1 MVMRALIAFL
11 VAAVLWAAPPARIV
25 STAPSITETLYA
37 LGLGPRVV
45 AVTAYCRYPPEAAR
59 KPKIGNFLNPNLEV
73 ILGLRPDLVII
84 HRNPTGLAGRLQNM
98 GLKTLEVDQQTMAD
112 VFTSMHAIGAAAGVP
127 EAARAVEKAIRA
139 QLEEVRRKT
148 AKLPRPR
155 TMFLAGRTP
164 GAIEGMVAAGGG
176 SYHHELIEI
185 AGGKNIF
192 ESVTGAYPRVS
203 LEEVLSRDPEVIIDM
218 GEMSDPAGVTE
229 ERKRAVVALWR
240 KYPVLSAVRNG
251 RVYAVASDI
260 FVVPGPRMVEAARA
274 FAAMIHPE
282 AGF

>member
-1 MVMRALIAFL
+1 MVMRALAALL
-11 VAAVLWAAPPARIV
+11 VAAALWAAAPARIV

-45 AVTAYCRYPPEAAR
+45 AVTTYCRYPPEVVR
-59 KPKIGNFLNPNLEV
+59 KPKIGSFLNPNLEV

-84 HRNPTGLAGRLQNM
+84 HRNPTGLARRLQDM

-127 EAARAVEKAIRA
+127 EAARAVERAIRA
-139 QLEEVRRKT
+139 QLEQVRSKT
-148 AKLPRPR
+148 AKLPHPR

-192 ESVTGAYPRVS
+192 ESATGAYPKVS

-229 ERKRAVVALWR
+229 ERKRAVVALWH

-260 FVVPGPRMVEAARA
+260 FVVPGPRMVEAVRA

>member
-1 MVMRALIAFL
+1 MVMRALGAL
-11 VAAVLWAAPPARIV
+11 LGAAVLWAAAPARIV

-45 AVTAYCRYPPEAAR
+45 AVTAYCRYPPEVAR

-84 HRNPTGLAGRLQNM
+84 HRNPTGLARRLQNM

-127 EAARAVEKAIRA
+127 QAARAVEKAIRT
-139 QLEEVRRKT
+139 QLEEVRSKT
-148 AKLPRPR
+148 AKMPRLR

-192 ESVTGAYPRVS
+192 ESATGAYPKVS

-229 ERKRAVVALWR
+229 ERKRAVVALWQ

>member
-1 MVMRALIAFL
+1 MRALAALL
-11 VAAVLWAAPPARIV
+11 VAAALWAAAPARIV

-45 AVTAYCRYPPEAAR
+45 AVTTYCRYPPEVVR
-59 KPKIGNFLNPNLEV
+59 KPKIGSFLNPNLEV

-84 HRNPTGLAGRLQNM
+84 HRNPTGLARRLQDM

-127 EAARAVEKAIRA
+127 EAARAVERAIRA
-139 QLEEVRRKT
+139 QLEQVRSKT
-148 AKLPRPR
+148 AKLPHPR

-192 ESVTGAYPRVS
+192 ESATGAYPKVS

-229 ERKRAVVALWR
+229 ERKRAVVALWH

-260 FVVPGPRMVEAARA
+260 FVVPGPRMVEAVRA